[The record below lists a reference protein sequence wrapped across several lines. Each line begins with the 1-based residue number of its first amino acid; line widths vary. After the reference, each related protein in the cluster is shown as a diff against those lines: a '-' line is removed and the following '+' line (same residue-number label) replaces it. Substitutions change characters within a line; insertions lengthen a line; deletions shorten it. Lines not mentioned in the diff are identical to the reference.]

1 MTNTADDE
9 AVHKLAQELGR
20 KLAEEGKLV
29 EAGWE
34 IFCAMTMPHN
44 VSDDQKY
51 DMRMAFFAGA
61 QHVFHTMISIA
72 DPGTEPTEADMLRM
86 GKIDNEL
93 TRFAKFMAMHYGV
106 KLPRL
111 PK

>member
-1 MTNTADDE
+1 MTNTPDDE
-9 AVHKLAQELGR
+9 AVHKLAQEIGR

-34 IFCAMTMPHN
+34 IFCALTMPPN
-44 VSDDQKY
+44 VNEDQKY
-51 DMRMAFFAGA
+51 DMQMAFFAGA

-86 GKIDNEL
+86 GQIDNEL
-93 TRFAKFMAMHYGV
+93 TRFARFMAARYGV
-106 KLPRL
+106 KLPGL
-111 PK
+111 KK